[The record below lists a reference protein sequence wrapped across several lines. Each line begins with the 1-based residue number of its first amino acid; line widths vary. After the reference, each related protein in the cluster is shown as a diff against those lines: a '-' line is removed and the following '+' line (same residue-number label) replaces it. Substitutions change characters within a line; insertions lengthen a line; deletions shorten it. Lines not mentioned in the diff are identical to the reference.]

1 MNNVIYYR
9 LSLNLSRLT
18 TSAIA
23 PSSGRYTLEV
33 KTLADDRVFTY
44 INSVMYNSAQ
54 TSIIST
60 KQFVND
66 GKQLIAFSVINYSGA
81 GAFAA
86 GLLLNGQPIAATG
99 DKSNWKVSYGDGSQN
114 APAGWNNNL
123 AFDDS
128 SWSNFTGSCVVQT
141 SYFATAAPGLQVNGS
156 QPQVLWGPSKTTD

>member
-9 LSLNLSRLT
+9 LKLNMSRT
-18 TSAIA
+18 PAKA
-23 PSSGRYTLEV
+23 PSSGQYTLEV
-33 KTLADDRVFTY
+33 KTLADDRVFTF
-44 INSVMYNSAQ
+44 INSVMYYSAQ

-86 GLLLNGQPIAATG
+86 GLFLNGQPIAATG
-99 DKSNWKVSYGDGSQN
+99 DKSYWKVSYGDGSQN
-114 APAGWNNNL
+114 APDGWNYNL

-128 SWSNFTGSCVVQT
+128 SWSNFTGSCIVQT
-141 SYFATAAPGLQVNGS
+141 SYFATTAPGLQVNGS
-156 QPQVLWGPSKTTD
+156 QPQVLWGPCKTTN